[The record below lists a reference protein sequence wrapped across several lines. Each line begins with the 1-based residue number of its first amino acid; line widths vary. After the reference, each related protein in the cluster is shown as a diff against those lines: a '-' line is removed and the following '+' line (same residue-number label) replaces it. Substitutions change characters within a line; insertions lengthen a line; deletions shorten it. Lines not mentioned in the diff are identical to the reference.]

1 MATSNRFPD
10 CFRFGPEQPVA
21 ESITSW
27 RVKSSLRWPISIRIG
42 DVHIWHINLDSPHSR
57 RRSWLRILDD
67 GERSR
72 VMSVHS
78 LRRRSRF
85 ITAHVALRSILGGY
99 LAKQPRD
106 LRFEYG
112 KFGRPH
118 LVGTDVELEFNLS
131 YAASRALVAVTR
143 GRRIGVDIERIVESL
158 PAQSLAKRFFSVP
171 ESQEVQRAGD
181 SAATEVFTDCWVR
194 KEAYLKA
201 TGLGLQG
208 RLSTPDLSPSL
219 GRNLTHLKLADRR
232 SQQPNWSVFEIEVP
246 PEFRAAAVVEGHDRL
261 SIRSMCWTAG
271 IW

>member
-1 MATSNRFPD
+1 M
-10 CFRFGPEQPVA
+10 G
-21 ESITSW
+21 
-27 RVKSSLRWPISIRIG
+27 
-42 DVHIWHINLDSPHSR
+42 
-57 RRSWLRILDD
+57 
-67 GERSR
+67 
-72 VMSVHS
+72 VHS

-85 ITAHVALRSILGGY
+85 ITAHVALRSILGAY

-112 KFGRPH
+112 KYGRPH

-131 YAASRALVAVTR
+131 YAASRALIAVTR

-181 SAATEVFTDCWVR
+181 SAAAEVFTDCWVR

-208 RLSTPDLSPSL
+208 RLSSPDLSPSL
-219 GRNLTHLKLADRR
+219 GRNLTHLKLSNRR

-271 IW
+271 IWSRW